1 MIIYIYIYN
10 YIYIYIYI
18 YSYIY
23 IERVIYIYI
32 YSLYICELAVLE
44 ISEYCL
50 SVTNSPRKAS
60 VLFQEIHKLV
70 TYA

>member
-1 MIIYIYIYN
+1 MIIYIYIYD

-18 YSYIY
+18 VIY
-23 IERVIYIYI
+23 RERELYIYIYI
-32 YSLYICELAVLE
+32 YSLYIYELAVLE

-60 VLFQEIHKLV
+60 VLFQEIYKLV